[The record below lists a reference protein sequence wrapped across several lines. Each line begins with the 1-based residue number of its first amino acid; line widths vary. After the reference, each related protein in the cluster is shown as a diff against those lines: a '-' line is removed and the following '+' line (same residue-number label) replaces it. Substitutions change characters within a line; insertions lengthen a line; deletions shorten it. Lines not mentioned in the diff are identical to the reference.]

1 MNLNEEIV
9 HFVIGTSAFILIYPS
24 IYFYYTYS
32 KMSEDEKLSLSI
44 SLHSLL
50 FFSPIIYGI
59 LFAVLYRTLSI
70 IPRKYETFYI
80 RFAICGALAAV
91 LCSLVLH
98 YGFNFYD
105 EWVECDTPEMCHIA
119 VFAFYLVLYIT
130 VGTWLRT
137 QLLYG
142 PQAPSSSSVSGG
154 STSPIKI
161 PSVGSIS
168 NSLNLASPNS
178 IRPIPSK
185 SSASANV
192 FDSLQEKSQ
201 SR

>member
-1 MNLNEEIV
+1 
-9 HFVIGTSAFILIYPS
+9 
-24 IYFYYTYS
+24 
-32 KMSEDEKLSLSI
+32 MSEDEKLSLSI
-44 SLHSLL
+44 SLETLL
-50 FFSPIIYGI
+50 FFLPIVYGI
-59 LFAVLYRTLSI
+59 LFAVVYRTLSI

-154 STSPIKI
+154 STSPINI
-161 PSVGSIS
+161 PSVSSIS
-168 NSLNLASPNS
+168 KPLNLAIPNTT
-178 IRPIPSK
+178 RPVTSNS

-192 FDSLQEKSQ
+192 FDKLHQKSE
-201 SR
+201 SS